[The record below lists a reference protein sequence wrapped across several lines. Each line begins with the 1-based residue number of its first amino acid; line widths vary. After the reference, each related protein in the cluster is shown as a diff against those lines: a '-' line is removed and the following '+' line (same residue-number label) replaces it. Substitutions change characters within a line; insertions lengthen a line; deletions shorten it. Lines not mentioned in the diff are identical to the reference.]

1 MWPWIKRW
9 RDWAMHDLWH
19 LYRTGPQ
26 SQALAYS
33 FEKAG
38 LTLHNQPIPWN
49 AEAVLV
55 EAQLKLP
62 TQWPAA
68 RPTSPCGSPARSRSR
83 PTASAATTPTTAIAS
98 SSASRRRAR
107 PPPPR
112 CLWKGHTLGQLTLPV
127 IDAATFVA
135 GLRLQLPTLAVRLG
149 EQSVA
154 CQTFVATQCKGLV
167 ASAILVSPTSLAPL
181 ADLGL
186 HVEFKSERDA
196 SVFDVPVPLCSSQ
209 LAGRQAVL
217 TAVPPKFPRRIG
229 AWTATWKVADQILAS
244 HRVRAIS
251 HKTFLR
257 SLRVSD
263 TRFVVETKS
272 GVTLRRQP
280 PGPGDA
286 IRVGPCFLVSS
297 REPGMAGLCK
307 LQVHA
312 QIPGAI
318 ASPLLLEQALLVTDG
333 PTIFAPGTVDA
344 TDLQQVTTFELRHKS
359 ELLGVL
365 VALPGADGELHGR
378 RRIQSPDRF
387 RLDADGRGGVE
398 RAAGQATGWAEGVRL
413 SWCPFR
419 RCRILSCLDQSGR
432 GDSMT
437 ERVRAAPQTLYER
450 DETAWADLT
459 ARLVDERRWDK
470 VDADNLSEYLR
481 DIARRD
487 RREVVSRLG
496 VLLTHMLK
504 WDYQQDHRT
513 NSWHG
518 TIRLQAQG
526 TSVAPGKRDV
536 AKPRGRGFRRRLCLG
551 GRPSGGGN
559 RNGAEHVP
567 GGLSVFARTNVG

>member
-55 EAQLKLP
+55 EAQLHVKDTARRKADYGLRLAGRTDP
-62 TQWPAA
+62 VPAD
-68 RPTSPCGSPARSRSR
+68 SL
-83 PTASAATTPTTAIAS
+83 
-98 SSASRRRAR
+98 RRDDADGRYHLFFR
-107 PPPPR
+107 FPPPR
-112 CLWKGHTLGQLTLPV
+112 TTTTAELLWKGHTLGQLTLPV
-127 IDAATFVA
+127 IDSATFIA

-186 HVEFKSERDA
+186 HVEFRSERDA
-196 SVFDVPVPLCSSQ
+196 SVFDVRVPLCSSQ

-217 TAVPPKFPRRIG
+217 TAVPPRFPRRIG

-251 HKTFLR
+251 QKSFLR

-263 TRFVVETKS
+263 TRFVVETKT

-280 PGPGDA
+280 PGPGEA
-286 IRVGPCFLVSS
+286 VRVGPCFLVSS

-312 QIPGAI
+312 QVPGAVVP
-318 ASPLLLEQALLVTDG
+318 PLLLEQALLVTDG

-344 TDLQQVTTFELRHKS
+344 IDLHQVTTFELRHKGD
-359 ELLGVL
+359 LLGVL
-365 VALPGADGELHGR
+365 SLCPVPTAN
-378 RRIQSPDRF
+378 F
-387 RLDADGRGGVE
+387 
-398 RAAGQATGWAEGVRL
+398 TAEGGFKAPTDFPWTPTAEEELSERL
-413 SWCPFR
+413 SKLMDGPK
-419 RCRILSCLDQSGR
+419 G
-432 GDSMT
+432 
-437 ERVRAAPQTLYER
+437 
-450 DETAWADLT
+450 
-459 ARLVDERRWDK
+459 
-470 VDADNLSEYLR
+470 
-481 DIARRD
+481 
-487 RREVVSRLG
+487 
-496 VLLTHMLK
+496 
-504 WDYQQDHRT
+504 
-513 NSWHG
+513 
-518 TIRLQAQG
+518 
-526 TSVAPGKRDV
+526 
-536 AKPRGRGFRRRLCLG
+536 
-551 GRPSGGGN
+551 
-559 RNGAEHVP
+559 
-567 GGLSVFARTNVG
+567 